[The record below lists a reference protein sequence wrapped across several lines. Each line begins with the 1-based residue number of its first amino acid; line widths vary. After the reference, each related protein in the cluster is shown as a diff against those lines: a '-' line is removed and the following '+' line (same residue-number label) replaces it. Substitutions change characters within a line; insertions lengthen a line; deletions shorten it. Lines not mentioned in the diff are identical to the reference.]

1 MRAIIS
7 ISEELQNLT
16 QSEILN
22 FLSTRF
28 FNIKGKNPT
37 DWNEE
42 AQSYVL
48 KEVMKEG
55 VKHYF

>member
-1 MRAIIS
+1 
-7 ISEELQNLT
+7 LT
-16 QSEILN
+16 KDWKLKKALPEILN